1 MKLSLK
7 LIPIF
12 LLIILATF
20 VRFYRLPATQTFLED
35 EGRDMLMVKY
45 MVDHK
50 RPVLL
55 GPQTSTGNMYLGP
68 FYYYFIT
75 PALILA
81 NFNPLGPAALIALTG
96 ILTVYLLYIFVSHRF
111 GQKAGFLA
119 ALLYAVMP
127 LPIMF
132 TRNSWN
138 PNLVPL
144 VSLLTIWVV
153 DKLLFEQQL
162 KSKQQAYLS
171 LALGVLTGILV
182 QLHYMTLVMF
192 PFLALVLLLKL
203 KKKFLLTSLL
213 SLFTFTLVLS
223 PFLIFEVRHHFVN
236 TQAIIRFIQAK
247 QEHNI
252 RYSLPF
258 WLWKDKVAKT
268 STQLI
273 DSLLGRGAFQ
283 AIDPFAKPIT
293 LGFFI
298 LLFIYSSSLVARRS
312 LLIPRPPSPVTR
324 HFFYLSLLIFSLAT
338 LGIYQE
344 NIHLHYLGF
353 LFPLIYILLA
363 IMIAQSKQIISFLAT
378 CYLLLATA
386 YSLPT
391 TFQYLNSGPTYQV
404 EKARA
409 VAQYIAH
416 DAGNQPYNIV
426 SRNDT
431 SSTPYQYFLSLTP
444 NPPTNQLAPTLY
456 LICQDSPCKKDDVNY
471 DLLFVQ
477 GPAHPYLR
485 QYVGRPIILYF
496 SNPRQMV
503 SNQHVSHGVWVA
515 KIKVNINK

>member
-68 FYYYFIT
+68 FYYYFIA

-162 KSKQQAYLS
+162 KSKQQVYLS
-171 LALGVLTGILV
+171 LILGALAGILV
-182 QLHYMTLVMF
+182 QLHYMILVMF

-213 SLFTFTLVLS
+213 SLLTFTLVLS

-283 AIDPFAKPIT
+283 AIDPFAKLIT
-293 LGFFI
+293 LIFFI
-298 LLFIYSSSLVARRS
+298 FLFFSLFLSIAGRRS
-312 LLIPRPPSPVTR
+312 PVAGR
-324 HFFYLSLLIFSLAT
+324 FLYLSSILIFSLAT

-353 LFPLIYILLA
+353 LFPLVYILLA
-363 IMIAQSKQIISFLAT
+363 IMATQKKFIFSLLASFF
-378 CYLLLATA
+378 LLLTFI

-426 SRNDT
+426 SRNGT

-456 LICQDSPCKKDDVNY
+456 LICQDSPCTQENVNY
-471 DLLFVQ
+471 DLIFMK

-485 QYVGRPIILYF
+485 HYVGRPIILYF
-496 SNPRQMV
+496 SNPRQMI